1 MPFPSKPVNDK
12 LLPCYF
18 SDDLQIWM
26 SLTSPILPGT
36 IRCIFYY
43 NQSMNMHAFICILST
58 YMYRVAKLLD
68 VSSHKLEKQ
77 AMTFT
82 ARTKKAHALSIALRF
97 KAHVPIGVSCNRLH
111 QITWLTIEKRNLSIY
126 VAYIGIVSRTQGQ
139 SRTNYFQFLDK
150 ALINIINRKRFFKIQ
165 ISCF

>member
-12 LLPCYF
+12 LLACYF

-36 IRCIFYY
+36 IRRIFYY
-43 NQSMNMHAFICILST
+43 NQSMNTHAFICILST

-68 VSSHKLEKQ
+68 VSSHKPEKQ

-97 KAHVPIGVSCNRLH
+97 KAHVPIGVSCNRLQ
-111 QITWLTIEKRNLSIY
+111 QITWLTIEKRILIHLRSLHWYSEQNT
-126 VAYIGIVSRTQGQ
+126 RPT
-139 SRTNYFQFLDK
+139 TNKLF
-150 ALINIINRKRFFKIQ
+150 
-165 ISCF
+165 SVP